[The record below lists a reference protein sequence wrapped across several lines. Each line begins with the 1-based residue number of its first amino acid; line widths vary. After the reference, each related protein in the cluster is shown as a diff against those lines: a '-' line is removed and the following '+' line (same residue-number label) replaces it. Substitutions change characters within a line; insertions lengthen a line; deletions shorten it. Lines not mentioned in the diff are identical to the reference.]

1 MSRGQIKLYANRSG
15 EQFAQRISKELSF
28 LYGYQ
33 VPVSPLGTEDF
44 ADGEVKTRIKKSN
57 GEDPNDTVTGRD
69 VYLVQS
75 CFDPTSERSISDN
88 FFEFLITIDALKRSG
103 ANKITAVLPFHPF
116 CRQDRHKER
125 EPLTARLAIN
135 LMERAGV
142 NNVITCDMHSEQLGG
157 FFDSARITNL
167 KAKRL
172 FFRYLREYHSDH
184 LENLAVIPPDVGA
197 SKRGEDYAKEFK
209 ARVAQAFK
217 VRPEDG
223 VNKIEKISVKGDI
236 EGRNILVPDDMVDTA
251 GTIEELF
258 NYLRDK
264 GVMKSIVCCT
274 HALLNGPAIE
284 RIRKSNVIL
293 LTTDSIPRTE
303 EFKIHNPW
311 YKEVSLAPSFAQI
324 IYKLNHNQSLS

>member
-167 KAKRL
+167 KAK
-172 FFRYLREYHSDH
+172 
-184 LENLAVIPPDVGA
+184 
-197 SKRGEDYAKEFK
+197 
-209 ARVAQAFK
+209 
-217 VRPEDG
+217 
-223 VNKIEKISVKGDI
+223 
-236 EGRNILVPDDMVDTA
+236 
-251 GTIEELF
+251 
-258 NYLRDK
+258 
-264 GVMKSIVCCT
+264 
-274 HALLNGPAIE
+274 
-284 RIRKSNVIL
+284 
-293 LTTDSIPRTE
+293 
-303 EFKIHNPW
+303 
-311 YKEVSLAPSFAQI
+311 
-324 IYKLNHNQSLS
+324 